1 MLNRLLPTFYCGTA
15 IKITSV
21 LNISTPTTSQ
31 VTVKNPSFVL
41 VADKVSMTQ
50 EADGV
55 YSYVLQSSTNW
66 PEGDYTVTIDVA
78 YSGYNSVTQQK
89 FTLVRQE

>member
-21 LNISTPTTSQ
+21 FNISTPTTAK
-31 VTVKNPSFVL
+31 VTVTNPSTVQ
-41 VADKVSMTQ
+41 VVNHADMTK

-55 YSYVLQSSTNW
+55 YTYIMQTSSTW
-66 PEGDYTVTIDVA
+66 PEGDYTVTIDVTD
-78 YSGYNSVTQQK
+78 SGYESVTQQK
-89 FTLVRQE
+89 FTLIRQE